1 MTFTTAQLGHAFSY
15 PQLRA
20 EVPFKMSLALLSR
33 LPVAPAALL
42 IIYGAVRYGVDLSNI
57 AVHWWNDLFWSVA
70 SLLAGIE
77 CLRVHRNLKDQSRA
91 WLFFGLAHL
100 SYFVGMLV
108 WSFHEL
114 VLGQLNPFP
123 SLADIGFLAVALFF
137 ALGIS
142 GANPES
148 RRWGLNFSKVATIA
162 TGTLLITAVWLAD
175 AVAEAQTD
183 WLYTTVAMAWAVS
196 FSTVFIYGCAV
207 FWTNQGATQGLASL
221 LIIAALGV
229 HAIVSVIYT
238 EALLRNAYGVGSWFD
253 ILWIFAF
260 SLFWYAAR
268 ERQRAPQGVRF
279 ESGPTDDGF
288 ERETPT
294 DEIERIGVADAL
306 ISAVVIAGTL
316 GALISSAATPQYLDR
331 VLLVL
336 GAAFSA
342 AVAWRGWEFYQ
353 ARARILAERQSSV
366 VRLREFSAA
375 AEAGSNAKTDFLSA
389 MSHEI
394 RTPLSGLLGVADLLR
409 AEQLTDKQRE
419 YVSSI
424 RSSGR
429 HLLNVINDIL
439 DFSRI
444 ESGNLHVEQ
453 IDFSLPVVLERLRS
467 LVHPMAVE
475 RGLDLRF
482 HLSEHSPPV
491 LKGDPT
497 RLKQVLLN
505 LVGNAIK
512 FTEKGSVTLN
522 VSSEAV
528 TEGQLRFRFEVRD
541 TGIGIAPEKQAEL
554 FSAFTQAD
562 RSIARRF
569 GGSGLGLAISKRL
582 ANAMGGEIGVNSA
595 PGLGS
600 VFWLEVPF
608 ELGNPANLE
617 RGQNLQFAQVQP
629 RRVLVAEDVKLN
641 QDILRDMVSKQGHEL
656 VFANNGAEAV
666 ALAEK
671 EPFDVILMDIQMP
684 VMDGVEAT
692 RRIRR
697 LPGPAKDVPIVAL
710 TANVMANERDKY
722 LAAGM
727 NECLMKPIDWEQLFA
742 ALARYGPQ
750 EAPSAS
756 PVAVM
761 VADGEAVHSELDGV
775 PLLDRPVIDRL
786 AAAISA
792 ERLAPLLQQAVQQA
806 AQSSDEFRTLEAD
819 PEGLAREA
827 HKLKGTSGTCGLTRI
842 SKIAAEIE
850 THARE
855 GRDGGH
861 LIGELVQ
868 ATEATAQ
875 ALQEAKLIPQ

>member
-1 MTFTTAQLGHAFSY
+1 
-15 PQLRA
+15 
-20 EVPFKMSLALLSR
+20 
-33 LPVAPAALL
+33 
-42 IIYGAVRYGVDLSNI
+42 
-57 AVHWWNDLFWSVA
+57 
-70 SLLAGIE
+70 
-77 CLRVHRNLKDQSRA
+77 
-91 WLFFGLAHL
+91 
-100 SYFVGMLV
+100 
-108 WSFHEL
+108 
-114 VLGQLNPFP
+114 
-123 SLADIGFLAVALFF
+123 
-137 ALGIS
+137 
-142 GANPES
+142 
-148 RRWGLNFSKVATIA
+148 
-162 TGTLLITAVWLAD
+162 
-175 AVAEAQTD
+175 
-183 WLYTTVAMAWAVS
+183 
-196 FSTVFIYGCAV
+196 
-207 FWTNQGATQGLASL
+207 
-221 LIIAALGV
+221 
-229 HAIVSVIYT
+229 
-238 EALLRNAYGVGSWFD
+238 
-253 ILWIFAF
+253 
-260 SLFWYAAR
+260 
-268 ERQRAPQGVRF
+268 
-279 ESGPTDDGF
+279 
-288 ERETPT
+288 
-294 DEIERIGVADAL
+294 
-306 ISAVVIAGTL
+306 
-316 GALISSAATPQYLDR
+316 
-331 VLLVL
+331 
-336 GAAFSA
+336 
-342 AVAWRGWEFYQ
+342 
-353 ARARILAERQSSV
+353 
-366 VRLREFSAA
+366 
-375 AEAGSNAKTDFLSA
+375 

-656 VFANNGAEAV
+656 VFANNVAEAV